1 MGRMDK
7 VRMTSPKIEPTAVV
21 VPFGVPD
28 ERKGLGLGLAALVHG
43 FARLHGESV
52 ALAQIF
58 GKRQDQPDA
67 APGPV
72 EAFIPPN
79 AWRDLAGQGSAPAD
93 VKIVLTGSF
102 EPPDGGGGALRLL
115 AFDARDGAMRSQIDV
130 HLDGDRAGEAIV
142 DAVQKVCSGFGGET
156 GELSALRDLPWDA
169 LESVLRAERCALHDP
184 ARGGPHDRL
193 AAMLHLG
200 RAIEEAPGARYPAGR
215 LAVIALDTA
224 LGPAADKKIA
234 EAAVRAVMRAVADA
248 PDQPDLL
255 EAMGALQVRL
265 GHTIEAE
272 ATALAGIARDP
283 SRPRLYVILSEARRA
298 RGDLEGARRAA
309 EEGTARA
316 PNDAYLGVERGTV
329 LALAGDLAG
338 AERAWLGVL
347 ARDPLYPAAYS
358 SLASLASKRGDAVL
372 AQTLVDQ
379 ALAGTHAHPEVLRC
393 ALRLGFAAEPEG
405 VARASRIATL
415 ARALLTRTPDDAGA
429 VLALAQ
435 SLAQTGDVREAIAS
449 YARVES
455 MAPKTQ
461 IAAEAQRARF
471 ALAEPLVSQEVDS
484 LRRAAAAPGTEARAL
499 DALSVR
505 ARRLAME
512 HATWIAWH
520 AFGLVERRRGA
531 WASAREALVS
541 ALAASEGCSV
551 AHVDLARTYVM
562 LGDAEAAVRHAERAI
577 AIEGESARALGALGE
592 ARVAA
597 GARAEGEA
605 LVARAVA
612 LAPEDAELR
621 EIEGGLRRRG
631 GKTSGV
637 MGRGRFARGDR
648 M

>member
-1 MGRMDK
+1 MRAAGRMDS
-7 VRMTSPKIEPTAVV
+7 VPMPSPKVEPTAVV
-21 VPFGVPD
+21 VPFGVPN
-28 ERKGLGLGLAALVHG
+28 ERRGLGLGLAALVHG

-58 GKRQDQPDA
+58 GKRQDEPDA

-102 EPPDGGGGALRLL
+102 EPPDGSGGMLKLI
-115 AFDARDGAMRSQIDV
+115 AFDARDGTMRSQVDV

-142 DAVQKVCSGFGGET
+142 DAVQTVCSGFGGET
-156 GELSALRDLPWDA
+156 GELSALRDLSWDA
-169 LESVLRAERCALHDP
+169 MESVLRAERCALHDP
-184 ARGGPHDRL
+184 SRGGPHDRL

-200 RAIEEAPGARYPAGR
+200 RAIEEAPGSRYPAGR

-224 LGPAADKKIA
+224 LGPASDRRIA

-265 GHTIEAE
+265 GHSLEAE
-272 ATALAGIARDP
+272 ATALAGIARDA
-283 SRPRLYVILSEARRA
+283 SRPRLYVVLSEARRA
-298 RGDLEGARRAA
+298 RGDVEGAKRAVQ
-309 EEGTARA
+309 EGVARA
-316 PNDAYLGVERGTV
+316 PKDSYLGVEHGTV
-329 LALAGDLAG
+329 LALTGDLAG
-338 AERAWLGVL
+338 AERAWLDVL
-347 ARDPLYPAAYS
+347 SREPLYPSAYT
-358 SLASLASKRGDAVL
+358 SLASLASKRGDAMM
-372 AQTLVDQ
+372 AQMLVDQ
-379 ALAGTHAHPEVLRC
+379 ALAGKPE
-393 ALRLGFAAEPEG
+393 
-405 VARASRIATL
+405 
-415 ARALLTRTPDDAGA
+415 DAGA

-435 SLAQTGDVREAIAS
+435 SLAQTGDAREAIAS

-455 MAPKTQ
+455 MAPRTQ

-471 ALAEPLVSQEVDS
+471 ALKEPMASQEVDS
-484 LRRAAAAPGTEARAL
+484 LIRAATAAGTDARAL

-512 HATWIAWH
+512 HATWVAWH

-551 AHVDLARTYVM
+551 VHVDLARTYVK
-562 LGDAEAAVRHAERAI
+562 LGDAEAAVRHAERAV
-577 AIEGESARALGALGE
+577 AIEGETPRVLGALAE

-597 GARAEGEA
+597 GTRAAGEA
-605 LVARAVA
+605 LLARAIA
-612 LAPEDAELR
+612 LAPDDTELR
-621 EIEGGLRRRG
+621 EIDATLRRPSRAPG
-631 GKTSGV
+631 MVARAREAIAKIT
-637 MGRGRFARGDR
+637 GR
-648 M
+648 

>member
-1 MGRMDK
+1 MP
-7 VRMTSPKIEPTAVV
+7 SPKVEPTAVV
-21 VPFGVPD
+21 VPFGVPN
-28 ERKGLGLGLAALVHG
+28 ERRGLGLGLAALVHG
-43 FARLHGESV
+43 FARLQGESV

-58 GKRQDQPDA
+58 GKRQDDPDG

-79 AWRDLAGQGSAPAD
+79 AWRDLAGQGSAPGD

-102 EPPDGGGGALRLL
+102 EPPDGSGGTLKLL
-115 AFDARDGAMRSQIDV
+115 AFDARDGAMRSQVDV
-130 HLDGDRAGEAIV
+130 HLDGDSAGEAIV

-156 GELSALRDLPWDA
+156 GELSALRDLSWDA
-169 LESVLRAERCALHDP
+169 MESVLRAERCALHDP
-184 ARGGPHDRL
+184 SRGGPHDRL

-200 RAIEEAPGARYPAGR
+200 RAIEEAPGSRYAAGR

-224 LGPAADKKIA
+224 LGPASDKRIA

-248 PDQPDLL
+248 PDQPELL

-265 GHTIEAE
+265 GLSIEAE
-272 ATALAGIARDP
+272 ATALAGIARDA
-283 SRPRLYVILSEARRA
+283 SRARLYVILSEARRG
-298 RGDLEGARRAA
+298 RGDIEAAKRAVQEGV
-309 EEGTARA
+309 ARA
-316 PNDAYLGVERGTV
+316 PKDSYLGVEYGTV
-329 LALAGDLAG
+329 MALAGDLAS
-338 AERAWLGVL
+338 AERAWLDVL
-347 ARDPLYPAAYS
+347 AREPLYPSAYT
-358 SLASLASKRGDAVL
+358 SLASLASKRGDATM
-372 AQTLVDQ
+372 AQMLVDQ
-379 ALAGTHAHPEVLRC
+379 ALAGKAAHPEVLRC

-415 ARALLTRTPDDAGA
+415 ARALLARTPEDAGA

-435 SLAQTGDVREAIAS
+435 SLAQTGDVKEAIAS

-455 MAPKTQ
+455 IAPRTP
-461 IAAEAQRARF
+461 IAGEAQRARF
-471 ALAEPLVSQEVDS
+471 ALKEPLASQEVDS
-484 LRRAAAAPGTEARAL
+484 LIRAATSGGTDARAL

-551 AHVDLARTYVM
+551 VHVDLARTYVK
-562 LGDAEAAVRHAERAI
+562 LGDADSAVRHAERAV
-577 AIEGESARALGALGE
+577 ALEGETPRVLGALGE
-592 ARVAA
+592 ARIAA

-605 LVARAVA
+605 LLARAIA
-612 LAPEDAELR
+612 LAPEDPELR
-621 EIEGGLRRRG
+621 AIEGAVRRPLSRAPG
-631 GKTSGV
+631 MMAKAREAIAKIT
-637 MGRGRFARGDR
+637 GR
-648 M
+648 